1 MQYAK
6 TEDLPILQACWDVLE
21 KKNIRLNKKQQQGLF
36 TYLTYFHQMEQ
47 LYGNCE
53 LHEFINETIRITDY
67 LSTLKEDPETYEDRK
82 NNLEQLLAETQ
93 VWGKSSEN
101 LPNFLEDLALKSSAD
116 ETASSNDC
124 LKLMTIHN
132 SKGLEFPVVF
142 LVGLEENLLPHAN
155 SKGMHENIEEERRL
169 CYVGITRAQE
179 YLYLSRAK
187 TRFLWGTERTMVPS
201 RFISELPRAL
211 LKFV

>member
-1 MQYAK
+1 
-6 TEDLPILQACWDVLE
+6 
-21 KKNIRLNKKQQQGLF
+21 
-36 TYLTYFHQMEQ
+36 MEQ
-47 LYGNCE
+47 LYGNCD

-67 LSTLKEDPETYEDRK
+67 LSILKEDPETYEDRK

-93 VWGKSSEN
+93 TWGKSSEN
-101 LPNFLEDLALKSSAD
+101 LPGFLEDLALKSSAD
-116 ETASSNDC
+116 ETASSHDR